1 LQVKINKW
9 FHDDPA
15 TGDKVFDG
23 YKSGVTLTPE
33 QMQQMVTLAHE
44 KVDTLKKDIP
54 VLEQLYKSDLAAAP
68 PSGNAGQTAPTGP
81 HAVDSILDEKFGKP
95 QTQP

>member
-1 LQVKINKW
+1 
-9 FHDDPA
+9 
-15 TGDKVFDG
+15 
-23 YKSGVTLTPE
+23 
-33 QMQQMVTLAHE
+33 
-44 KVDTLKKDIP
+44 VDTLKKDIP